1 MDINKLLI
9 EAFIFMITGMIY
21 VFLFILILIFFINI
35 SNKIIQYFTL
45 KKVINELNNN
55 LIIKENESAN
65 KNQINNK
72 EFNKDNI
79 DNNKQ
84 INSDLIINDDL
95 ISAILISIKEYKKSN
110 VEK

>member
-9 EAFIFMITGMIY
+9 EAITFMITGMTY

-45 KKVINELNNN
+45 KKGTNGLNNN
-55 LIIKENESAN
+55 VIIKEKESAN

-72 EFNKDNI
+72 DNT
-79 DNNKQ
+79 DKNKQ
-84 INSDLIINDDL
+84 INSDLTINDDL
-95 ISAILISIKEYKKSN
+95 VSAILISIKEYKKSN
-110 VEK
+110 MEK